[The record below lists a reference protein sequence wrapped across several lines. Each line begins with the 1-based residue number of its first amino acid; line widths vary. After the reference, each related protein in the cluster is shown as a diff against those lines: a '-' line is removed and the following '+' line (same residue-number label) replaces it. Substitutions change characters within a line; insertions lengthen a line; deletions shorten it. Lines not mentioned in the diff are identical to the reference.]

1 MFRQGNRMQQFNGVP
16 NQMQNTNQAI
26 MPTGF
31 ARDSVQSN
39 SQLQQQQP
47 MPNLNQNK
55 PVSQIQ
61 NFLQMNNNGR

>member
-16 NQMQNTNQAI
+16 NQMQNINQAI

-31 ARDSVQSN
+31 AHDSVQSN
-39 SQLQQQQP
+39 GQLQQQP

-55 PVSQIQ
+55 PVS
-61 NFLQMNNNGR
+61 

>member
-31 ARDSVQSN
+31 ARDSVQT
-39 SQLQQQQP
+39 
-47 MPNLNQNK
+47 
-55 PVSQIQ
+55 
-61 NFLQMNNNGR
+61 NGQF